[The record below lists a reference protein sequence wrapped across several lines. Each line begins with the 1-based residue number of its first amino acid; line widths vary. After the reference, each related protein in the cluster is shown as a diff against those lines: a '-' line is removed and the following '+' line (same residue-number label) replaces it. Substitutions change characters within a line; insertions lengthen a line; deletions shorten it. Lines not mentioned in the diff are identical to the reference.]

1 MKKVLITLLLLCTF
15 LFADAYKR
23 VVNLKRKG
31 LPINRELVMDPEAW
45 YDTEEHIIDVT
56 MHSVGVLTVYCADG
70 ETVHSVNN
78 LTFNLN
84 RVFCDKNS
92 YITVFGIQYDGDI
105 VYANHDNGNLYAVE
119 KDYFNNYENIVIE
132 GVPQE
137 LPNPYLLNQ

>member
-1 MKKVLITLLLLCTF
+1 MDNRFFLHFMIYLCNFVKILNQKLNMKKVLITLLLLCTF

-56 MHSVGVLTVYCADG
+56 MHSVGVLTVYYADG

-78 LTFNLN
+78 LTFDLN
-84 RVFCDKNS
+84 RVFCDKECNL
-92 YITVFGIQYDGDI
+92 IILETADGI
-105 VYANHDNGNLYAVE
+105 VY
-119 KDYFNNYENIVIE
+119 E
-132 GVPQE
+132 GYLQE
-137 LPNPYLLNQ
+137 EIK